1 MTDENKKSGV
11 RIGFYG
17 GVGSVTG
24 ANFLLES
31 SQIKI
36 LIDCG
41 LQQGLRMCDVSN
53 GNAFPYDLSSIK
65 ALIVTHAHIDHIGR
79 IPKLVKDGFRG
90 TIYSTLETKKLAEVM
105 LPDAAQLVVQE
116 ALSCGTPPLYSKDD
130 VAPIFAQWETIPYY
144 APLSLGDFDILLQNA
159 GHILGSAMVECT
171 HPNIGKILFTG
182 DLGNPHELLLKDT
195 DQVEN
200 VNYLVMESV
209 YGDRV
214 HEEVGNRLAQLEHII
229 EKSISRN
236 GTLLIP
242 TFSVERT
249 QNILY
254 EIDMLVEKERI
265 PQVPVF
271 LDSPLAT
278 KVTAIYRESKSD
290 YNDSVQKAI
299 AKGDDIFAFKGLRIV
314 ETPEESQEI
323 HKAPGAKIIIAGSG
337 MSNGGR
343 IISHEK
349 QYLSDPNSTILMV
362 GYQTP
367 GSLGRQLVDG
377 AKEVTIDREVYNV
390 RAKVMSVSGYSGHR
404 DVNGLTDFVNGTNV
418 ALKKAFVVMGEPKS
432 SQFLAQRLRDYLG
445 VDAIVPNAGD
455 VIELE

>member
-1 MTDENKKSGV
+1 MSNENKKSDV

-53 GNAFPYDLSSIK
+53 GAAFPYDLGSIT

-79 IPKLVKDGFRG
+79 IPKLVKDGFKG
-90 TIYSTLETKKLAEVM
+90 KIYSTEETKKLAEVM
-105 LPDAAQLVVQE
+105 LPDAARLLVQE
-116 ALSCGTPPLYSKDD
+116 ARSCGTPPLYEEND
-130 VAPIFAQWETIPYY
+130 VAAIFGQWETIPYY
-144 APLSLGDFDILLQNA
+144 APLSLGDFDIMLQNA

-195 DQVEN
+195 DSVEN
-200 VNYLVMESV
+200 VNYLIMESV

-214 HEEVGNRLAQLEHII
+214 HEEVQNRLAQLEHII
-229 EKSISRN
+229 EKTIFHK

-242 TFSVERT
+242 TFSIERT

-254 EIDMLVEKERI
+254 EINLLVEKERI
-265 PQVPVF
+265 PQIPVF
-271 LDSPLAT
+271 LDSPLAQ
-278 KVTAIYRESKSD
+278 KVTAIYREAKSD
-290 YNDSVQKAI
+290 YNDSVRKAI
-299 AKGDDIFAFKGLRIV
+299 NKGDDIFAFEGLRVV
-314 ETPEESQEI
+314 ESAEESQEI
-323 HKAPGAKIIIAGSG
+323 HRTPGPKIIIAGSG

-343 IISHEK
+343 IIQHERE
-349 QYLSDPNSTILMV
+349 YLSDPNSTILTV

-377 AKEVTIDREVYNV
+377 TKEVTVDRETLTVK
-390 RAKVMSVSGYSGHR
+390 AKILSVSGYSGHR

-418 ALKKAFVVMGEPKS
+418 ALKKVFVVMGEPKS

-445 VDAIVPNAGD
+445 VNAVVPNQGD
-455 VIELE
+455 IMELE